1 MFPRQREWLGKH
13 RHAVIGQD
21 FDVSIGKNSCLSLT
35 SKQTKDHSAHH
46 WAPFHLTYPSTSS
59 RASHIGCLQ
68 RSPNHIR
75 NIPPISL
82 AAMETHQQAV
92 AAIASRVRSF
102 HEKQVPFRLY
112 HGSTNT
118 TQQRKFDPNKVID
131 TSKLNHVLKVD
142 TEKMTCLVEPNVAMD
157 ELVEATLPCGVLPPV
172 VMEFPGITVG
182 GGFAGTAGESSG
194 FKYGFF
200 DCIVNWIEMVLPN
213 GEIVRA
219 SSKEHS
225 DLFHGAAGSFGTLGV
240 ATLFELQ
247 VIPAKPYVE
256 LTYHTVTSVQ
266 EALSTMDKV
275 TNDETLDYVDGIQ
288 FSLNKAV
295 IVTGR
300 LTDTLDIGV
309 KLHKFSRSIDP
320 WFYIH
325 VDRTTGK
332 SLEPVKLAT
341 PVQDYLFR
349 YDRGAFWTGKYAY
362 QYFMTPFN
370 RITRWALDYFMHT
383 RVMYQALHESGHAS
397 KYIVQDLL
405 LPRSGVEE
413 FINWINA
420 EFQFMPLWLCPLKRD
435 QEVSLHPKLGGQAN
449 KDDKS
454 VSFVNV
460 GVWGPGSTDYA
471 QFISQNRS
479 IEKKLRELGGIKWL
493 YAQAFYTEDEFWQ
506 IYDKKWYDSL
516 REKYHATY
524 LPNVWQ
530 KVRVDLSKAHA
541 ANESWSAWAQSMFWK
556 TWPMSGLYGVAKTL
570 LDRDY
575 LLAKKS

>member
-1 MFPRQREWLGKH
+1 
-13 RHAVIGQD
+13 
-21 FDVSIGKNSCLSLT
+21 
-35 SKQTKDHSAHH
+35 
-46 WAPFHLTYPSTSS
+46 
-59 RASHIGCLQ
+59 
-68 RSPNHIR
+68 
-75 NIPPISL
+75 
-82 AAMETHQQAV
+82 MEAHQQAV
-92 AAIASRVRSF
+92 AAISSRVKTF
-102 HEKQVPFRLY
+102 YDKEVPFRLY

-118 TQQRKFDPNKVID
+118 TQQRKIDPNKVID

-157 ELVEATLPCGVLPPV
+157 ELVEATLPYGVLPPV

-200 DCIVNWIEMVLPN
+200 DCIVNWIEIVLPD
-213 GEIVRA
+213 GEIVTA
-219 SSKEHS
+219 SPTERS

-256 LTYHTVTSVQ
+256 LTYHPVTSIQ

-275 TNDETLDYVDGIQ
+275 TNDGSLDYVDGIQ

-309 KLHKFSRSIDP
+309 KLVKFSRSIDP
-320 WFYIH
+320 WFYMH
-325 VDRTTGK
+325 VDRTTGN
-332 SLEPVKLAT
+332 SLEKVKLAA

-362 QYFMTPFN
+362 QYFLTPFN

-413 FINWINA
+413 FINWINK
-420 EFQFMPLWLCPLKRD
+420 EFDFWPLWLCPLKRG
-435 QEVSLHPKLGGQAN
+435 QEVSLHPKLGGGAYN

-471 QFISQNRS
+471 KFISQNRQ

-506 IYDKKWYDSL
+506 IYDKKWYDAL

-530 KVRVDLSKAHA
+530 KVRVDLSKAYA
-541 ANESWSAWAQSMFWK
+541 VNESWTAWAKGLFWN